1 MKYSTNIWCTAVGGA
16 DKDTTGFSRLFSNNF
31 HTFNCKNKQIQKNK
45 KKNKYKTFP
54 PPPAEMVYI

>member
-45 KKNKYKTFP
+45 KNKYKTFP